1 MTLGVTVAVDVVLA
15 MPGAIETAMP
25 EAVAVDVTVPP
36 VVARLVG
43 LRLCMATIAI
53 APPVLVVCEA
63 EPEMYALI
71 VGIACAVAVTP
82 TSDEPVI
89 PTVNELVDT
98 VFRVSGKQLG
108 VRHITGPVGVASRNF
123 SKERIGKL
131 GYRSSHTLEDGIRKT
146 YPWIAAQVAESVAQ
160 GS

>member
-1 MTLGVTVAVDVVLA
+1 MAEAPDGGEIEVFGDGTAIRAYTYVDDLVDGIRLLV
-15 MPGAIETAMP
+15 ES
-25 EAVAVDVTVPP
+25 DVT
-36 VVARLVG
+36 
-43 LRLCMATIAI
+43 
-53 APPVLVVCEA
+53 
-63 EPEMYALI
+63 EPTNI
-71 VGIACAVAVTP
+71 G
-82 TSDEPVI
+82 TSEYV
-89 PTVNELVDT
+89 TVNELVDT